1 MAIQID
7 RVKVLTTR
15 REHEPIFDL
24 EREVSELNTNM
35 DSRAAYCLATERNL
49 RNPAAIDYWL
59 MLIHRTRDAAR
70 TIQPTA

>member
-35 DSRAAYCLATERNL
+35 DSRAAYCLATERN
-49 RNPAAIDYWL
+49 PAAIDYWL